1 MNKYSYIAVDINKD
15 KYKGTFLA
23 EDEESL
29 RKMLADQDLFLVR
42 SKKLSNDAPNPFFSV
57 SGKVSTKE
65 LTSFCRQFAVMISA
79 GISIIESM
87 EVLKNQS
94 FSGFFKKSLDVIY
107 EDIQAGLLLSEAMKK
122 HKRVFPEFFSN
133 MVSVGE
139 ISGALDEVLENLAD
153 YYEREQ
159 HTKSKTQEA
168 LLYPIIL
175 IVMIIAVL
183 AIMFVFVIPKF
194 KSALLGL
201 GVELPAIT
209 LFILNLSAWFVEN
222 WKYLFIAIVALITIM
237 IGIGKS
243 KKGRYIYDTILL
255 YIPVVRKII
264 IALASSR
271 FSRGMGLLLSS
282 GMDTLR
288 ATDTM
293 SRLLSNKNIERR
305 MQNAVTDIANGSSM
319 TDALKKQKLFP
330 DVLTQM
336 VAVGERSGTL
346 DSVLLSSCRYF
357 DAEVDNTLNTFMT
370 LLQPIL
376 LMIIGGIVLFVFL
389 AVYSP
394 ILAMIEIIK

>member
-1 MNKYSYIAVDINKD
+1 MNKFSYTAVDINND

-42 SKKLSNDAPNPFFSV
+42 SRKLSNDAPNPFFSV

-65 LTSFCRQFAVMISA
+65 LTSFCRQFAVMINA
-79 GISIIESM
+79 GISILESID
-87 EVLKNQS
+87 VLKNQS
-94 FSGFFKKSLDVIY
+94 FSGFFKKSLNVIY
-107 EDIQAGLLLSEAMKK
+107 EDIQEGLMLSEAMKK
-122 HKRVFPEFFSN
+122 HRRVFPEFFCN

-175 IVMIIAVL
+175 IVMIVAVL
-183 AIMFVFVIPKF
+183 AIMFIFVIPKF

-209 LFILNLSAWFVEN
+209 LFILNLSNWFVQN
-222 WKYLFIAIVALITIM
+222 WQYLFIGIVAFIAIM
-237 IGIGKS
+237 VAIGKT
-243 KKGRYIYDTILL
+243 KRGKYAYDTVLL
-255 YIPVVRKII
+255 YIPVVRKIVV
-264 IALASSR
+264 ALASSR
-271 FSRGMGLLLSS
+271 FSRGMGLLLSG
-282 GMDTLR
+282 GMDTLS
-288 ATDTM
+288 AADTM
-293 SRLLSNKNIERR
+293 SRLLSNKNIEKRL
-305 MQNAVTDIANGSSM
+305 QNAVTDISNGTSI
-319 TDALKKQKLFP
+319 TDAIKKQKIFP

-336 VAVGERSGTL
+336 IAVGERSGTL

-357 DAEVDNTLNTFMT
+357 DAEVDKTLSTFMT

-376 LMIIGGIVLFVFL
+376 LIIIGGIILFVFL

-394 ILAMIEIIK
+394 ILSMIEIIR

>member
-1 MNKYSYIAVDINKD
+1 MNKFSYTAVDINND

-42 SKKLSNDAPNPFFSV
+42 SRKLSNDAPNPFFSV

-65 LTSFCRQFAVMISA
+65 LTSFCRQFAVMINA
-79 GISIIESM
+79 GISILESID
-87 EVLKNQS
+87 VLKNQS
-94 FSGFFKKSLDVIY
+94 FSGFFKKSLNVIY
-107 EDIQAGLLLSEAMKK
+107 EDIQEGLMLSEAMKK
-122 HKRVFPEFFSN
+122 HRRVFPEFFCN

-175 IVMIIAVL
+175 IVMIVAVL
-183 AIMFVFVIPKF
+183 AIMFIFVIPKF

-209 LFILNLSAWFVEN
+209 LFILNLSNWFVQN
-222 WKYLFIAIVALITIM
+222 WQYLFIGIVAFIAIM
-237 IGIGKS
+237 VAIGKT
-243 KKGRYIYDTILL
+243 KKGKYAYDTVLL
-255 YIPVVRKII
+255 YIPVVRKIVV
-264 IALASSR
+264 ALASSR
-271 FSRGMGLLLSS
+271 FSRGMGLLLSG
-282 GMDTLR
+282 GMDTLS
-288 ATDTM
+288 AADTM
-293 SRLLSNKNIERR
+293 SRLLSNKNIEKRL
-305 MQNAVTDIANGSSM
+305 QNAVTDISNGTSI
-319 TDALKKQKLFP
+319 TDAIKKQKIFP

-336 VAVGERSGTL
+336 IAVGERSGTL

-357 DAEVDNTLNTFMT
+357 DAEVDKTLSTFMT

-376 LMIIGGIVLFVFL
+376 LIIIGGIILFVFL

-394 ILAMIEIIK
+394 ILSMIEIIR